1 MTCRRR
7 STGPRRHHCS
17 WWHAGLVDS
26 YRHARQA
33 WEQLEEAATMQ
44 YAAEREEFR
53 RLNPPPTFRRWL
65 EQYRERAA

>member
-1 MTCRRR
+1 
-7 STGPRRHHCS
+7 
-17 WWHAGLVDS
+17 
-26 YRHARQA
+26 
-33 WEQLEEAATMQ
+33 MQ